1 MCIAH
6 FFFYSVR
13 TLAWGKNLRLK
24 FESECLI
31 DGSRILKRVARIK
44 MLNFAAENVK
54 QSRTTNRRVNAAEGV
69 RDVFGQILAVA
80 AKTSD
85 SLNLRHHR

>member
-1 MCIAH
+1 M
-6 FFFYSVR
+6 
-13 TLAWGKNLRLK
+13 
-24 FESECLI
+24 
-31 DGSRILKRVARIK
+31 DGSRFLKRVARIK

-69 RDVFGQILAVA
+69 RDVFGRILAVA